1 MTEATYCVR
10 HPTTE
15 TSISCGRCGDAVCH
29 RCVLHAPGGQRCPDC
44 AQSKPSPTFDVPLPF
59 IARGLGAGL
68 GIALV
73 GGILVSLVINLI
85 KKFDLP
91 DSVFFIATAALVAL
105 LGYLIGEGISLAVNR
120 KRGKRL
126 KIVAA
131 VSMFVIITVVNIVT
145 GGASSNTLVIIV
157 AFLSF
162 YTALKKF

>member
-44 AQSKPSPTFDVPLPF
+44 AQSKPPPTFDVPLTF

-68 GIALV
+68 GIALL
-73 GGILVSLVINLI
+73 GGILVSVMINFI
-85 KKFDLP
+85 NNSDLP
-91 DSVFFIATAALVAL
+91 DRVFFIATAALVAL
-105 LGYLIGEGISLAVNR
+105 LGYLVGEGISLAVNR

-131 VSMFVIITVVNIVT
+131 VSMFVIITVVNIGT
-145 GGASSNTLVIIV
+145 GGATSNTLVIIV